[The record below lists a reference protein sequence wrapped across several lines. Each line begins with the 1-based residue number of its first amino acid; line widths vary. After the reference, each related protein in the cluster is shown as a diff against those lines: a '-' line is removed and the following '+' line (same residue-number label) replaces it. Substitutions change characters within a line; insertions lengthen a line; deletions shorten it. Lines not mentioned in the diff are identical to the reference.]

1 MSTLQTG
8 SPVHH
13 RYVRRVGDRQT
24 SCAPH
29 PSRTCNVRAPRSRRH
44 ARVQRVCSFV
54 EGEAHVRT
62 DPSNRRLGGA
72 VVRVGV
78 RAPVTCASP
87 GSVSASR
94 QCSSTDRSPRGT
106 EVVQVVPSG
115 HQNAKANLIPTPES
129 RRSSDEESQP
139 THARRHSADSPAT
152 RKAHRP
158 CVRDDRAPVA
168 PPAPKADGKNMLRA
182 MGKASDVNMNQ
193 NAVDGSRVR

>member
-13 RYVRRVGDRQT
+13 RYATPCRRSADVVR
-24 SCAPH
+24 A
-29 PSRTCNVRAPRSRRH
+29 SRTCNVRAPRSRRH

-78 RAPVTCASP
+78 RAPVTC
-87 GSVSASR
+87 VSASR

-139 THARRHSADSPAT
+139 THARRHSADSPT

>member
-13 RYVRRVGDRQT
+13 RYATPCRHACRRSADVVR
-24 SCAPH
+24 A
-29 PSRTCNVRAPRSRRH
+29 SRTCNVRAPRSRRH

-72 VVRVGV
+72 VVRVRGV
-78 RAPVTCASP
+78 RAPERGDVP
-87 GSVSASR
+87 VSASR

-139 THARRHSADSPAT
+139 THARRHSADSPT